1 MIIEYVGVKEISGS
15 LIVLDGVKGASF
27 EETVTLRLENGT
39 ERAGRIVQME
49 GDRGGHPGV

>member
-27 EETVTLRLENGT
+27 EETVTLRLEN
-39 ERAGRIVQME
+39 RANGGRP
-49 GDRGGHPGV
+49 GGHPGV

>member
-27 EETVTLRLENGT
+27 EETVTLRLENYWAVFST
-39 ERAGRIVQME
+39 VRAVPPTGW
-49 GDRGGHPGV
+49 GSCSP